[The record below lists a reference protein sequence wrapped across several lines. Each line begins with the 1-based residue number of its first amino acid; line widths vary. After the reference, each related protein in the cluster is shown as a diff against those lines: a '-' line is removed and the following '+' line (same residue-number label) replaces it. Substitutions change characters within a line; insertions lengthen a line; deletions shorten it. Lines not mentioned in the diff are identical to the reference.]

1 MNPAALS
8 QHQRR
13 KRWWFVHL
21 ALFLVVNG
29 FFVATWLMIQSQPN
43 ITDLQAREGFYPG
56 WLLVVWGAILGLHGV
71 YVWARRPAPDSL
83 AARSGGQAGR
93 VVSTVLFTD
102 IVGSTELAA
111 RLGDRRWA
119 DILDLHDRASRQV
132 VVAKGGRVV
141 KQTGDGMLATFDTPN
156 QAIAA
161 AWTLRQ
167 ELGEHDLQIRAGL
180 HSGEI
185 ELRGRDVGGIA
196 VHIASRVMAAAAPG
210 EILVSRTVRDL
221 AGGSTVA
228 FSDLGASPLKGLE
241 GEWDLYAVDEV

>member
-1 MNPAALS
+1 MTAAGLS

-13 KRWWFVHL
+13 KRWWFIHL

-43 ITDLQAREGFYPG
+43 ITDVQAREGFYPG
-56 WLLVVWGAILGLHGV
+56 WLLIVWGAILGLHGV
-71 YVWARRPAPDSL
+71 YVWARRPQLRTL

-93 VVSTVLFTD
+93 VVRTVLFTD
-102 IVGSTELAA
+102 IVGSTELAS
-111 RLGDRRWA
+111 RLGDRKWA
-119 DILDLHDRASRQV
+119 ELLDLHDRTSRLAV
-132 VVAKGGRVV
+132 EGKGGHVV
-141 KQTGDGMLATFDTPN
+141 KQTGDGMLAIFDTPN

-161 AWTLRQ
+161 GWKLRQ
-167 ELGEHDLQIRAGL
+167 ELGEHDLQVRAGL

-221 AGGSTVA
+221 AGGSKVV
-228 FSDLGASPLKGLE
+228 FSDRGTGPLKGLE
-241 GEWDLYAVDEV
+241 GEWELYAVDEV